1 MTGMGALLILVKF
14 FFKKVPIIQ
23 NRVRGIKTI
32 ERIPIF
38 FGTRILVLLT
48 FIN

>member
-1 MTGMGALLILVKF
+1 MTGMGALLTLVKF
-14 FFKKVPIIQ
+14 FFKKVPIIH

-38 FGTRILVLLT
+38 FWYQNFGAFNIY
-48 FIN
+48 